1 MEVDQ
6 VVKRRIKD
14 LGGEIPRFFV
24 QLKMLDRYRSLETA
38 ARRKGESRE
47 GNNPDQS

>member
-1 MEVDQ
+1 
-6 VVKRRIKD
+6 VVKRRIRD
-14 LGGEIPRFFV
+14 LGEEIPRFFV
-24 QLKMLDRYRSLETA
+24 QLKMLRCHRYLETA